1 MRLPIRYQLLIP
13 LASIL
18 LLVVGIGSWLAVD
31 SSLSAARRQIEDQL
45 RATAST
51 LARIKYPLTIPVLG
65 QVKSFS
71 GFDFWYVDGAGRVVT
86 TLPAEVRTQVPKDA
100 IVADDTREKVRPLQI
115 GSISYLTI
123 NVELER
129 LCEKCGGPLLLLHE
143 TQTWPRATLETLRPV
158 LWWTVGGTIVSL
170 LVVTVIASRFS
181 RRIREVRRRTRTI
194 VGGNYEPMP
203 LAGCNDELR
212 DLCLAVNQMAGELAM
227 FSERLA
233 TTERLRLL
241 GQIGGG
247 LAHQLRNG
255 VAGARLAVQVHMRER
270 PQEADAEP
278 LRVALT
284 QLELVERR
292 VRGFLDLGS
301 GQPGEQVLLSLTRL
315 VDETVQLFHPRCRH
329 ANVQLEWTRPEE
341 PCMLEGETGRLQQ
354 LVVNLIDNAI
364 DAAGAGRDCHGPFAP
379 HWAGDG
385 SARSARQWPG
395 TAAGDC

>member
-1 MRLPIRYQLLIP
+1 M
-13 LASIL
+13 
-18 LLVVGIGSWLAVD
+18 
-31 SSLSAARRQIEDQL
+31 
-45 RATAST
+45 
-51 LARIKYPLTIPVLG
+51 
-65 QVKSFS
+65 
-71 GFDFWYVDGAGRVVT
+71 
-86 TLPAEVRTQVPKDA
+86 PAEVRTQVPKDA

-129 LCEKCGGPLLLLHE
+129 LCAKCGGPLLLLHE

-203 LAGCNDELR
+203 LTGCNDELR

-329 ANVQLEWTRPEE
+329 ANVQLEWTRPGE
-341 PCMLEGETGRLQQ
+341 PSMVEGETGRLQQ

-364 DAAGAGRDCHGPFAP
+364 DAAGPAGNVAVRLRRTGPATVLLEVLDDGPGPPPEIAEKLFEPFITSKAEGVGLGLGGLLAGR
-379 HWAGDG
+379 
-385 SARSARQWPG
+385 ARSRRQTHLEQERRHNHVFRSAADNRREGRRRGG
-395 TAAGDC
+395 TGADREHC